1 MDDPLDND
9 LKNRIREVFDNYHDE
24 HADEGWQLLRE
35 KYPEKARRSPVL
47 WLWWGSAAAVLLL
60 FLGILWLNKKPEK
73 ENKLVG
79 NKPGIHHP
87 INPIVKSIEPQKN
100 GNAIIEKN
108 NNADNASADSVINSL
123 QTQKLADNKLLP
135 GHQHKN
141 NTAKS
146 NKASADI
153 AASNTIAINNGI
165 ANKRPADNNEPAV
178 NNTEPSIAAINPTKT
193 IEKPNA
199 AITRPDNV
207 VKVDSS
213 ASVAAKSMAA
223 AKPNNGVNMLDQSK
237 QPGKTAF
244 ANNEVLKDKKD
255 QGYKGRLI
263 SFGVYAATYV
273 NYASKSNSQVNE
285 GIGISSDIRIS
296 RKLNLSTGVAIGQ
309 NSLNYNGQLPP
320 EQSKLLGSANGFTS
334 NAANGKESA
343 LAAQAY
349 TANSF
354 YAATPSLKNYTASLV
369 GLEIPI
375 NLKYHFN
382 PEKTATFVSI
392 GVSSGTFINETYTS
406 TYAYTTPF
414 ASNLSQTTDQ
424 SLQQKFNS
432 FYFAKTLNFSFGTGY
447 RISGNDLII
456 EPFLKYP
463 IQGLGSQQIKFGSG
477 GVNLKFNFQGKRR

>member
-9 LKNRIREVFDNYHDE
+9 LKKRIREVFDDYDDG

-79 NKPGIHHP
+79 NKPGINH
-87 INPIVKSIEPQKN
+87 PIVKSIEPQKN
-100 GNAIIEKN
+100 SNTITNKNHNAS
-108 NNADNASADSVINSL
+108 DASADSVINSL
-123 QTQKLADNKLLP
+123 QTQKLAENKLRP
-135 GHQHKN
+135 KRSH
-141 NTAKS
+141 KS
-146 NKASADI
+146 NLTKANKPSTAI
-153 AASNTIAINNGI
+153 EVSNAI
-165 ANKRPADNNEPAV
+165 ANNNNISNKRTAGNNEPAV
-178 NNTEPSIAAINPTKT
+178 NNNQQKIAAINPAKTPEKQNIDIVTK
-193 IEKPNA
+193 
-199 AITRPDNV
+199 RDNTA
-207 VKVDSS
+207 KFDSS
-213 ASVAAKSMAA
+213 TNVTTQSMAV
-223 AKPNNGVNMLDQSK
+223 AKPNNGVNMLNESK
-237 QPGKTAF
+237 QPNKAVF
-244 ANNEVLKDKKD
+244 ADNEVPKNKKER
-255 QGYKGRLI
+255 GLPGRAV

-273 NYASKSNSQVNE
+273 NYASKSNNQVNE

-320 EQSKLLGSANGFTS
+320 EQSKLLASTNNSAN
-334 NAANGKESA
+334 NDKISA
-343 LAAQAY
+343 LAPTAY
-349 TANSF
+349 NPSSNSYF
-354 YAATPSLKNYTASLV
+354 AATPSLKNYTASLV

-375 NLKYHFN
+375 NLKYKFN
-382 PEKTATFVSI
+382 PEKSATFVSI

-456 EPFLKYP
+456 EPFIKYP
-463 IQGLGSQQIKFGSG
+463 IEGLGSQQIKFGSG
-477 GVNLKFNFQGKRR
+477 GVNLKFNFQGGRRK

>member
-73 ENKLVG
+73 ENKLVA
-79 NKPGIHHP
+79 NKPAINHP
-87 INPIVKSIEPQKN
+87 IIKSIEPQKN
-100 GNAIIEKN
+100 GSEITEKN
-108 NNADNASADSVINSL
+108 NNIDNASADSVINSL
-123 QTQKLADNKLLP
+123 QTQKLANNKLLP
-135 GHQHKN
+135 GHQHKH

-153 AASNTIAINNGI
+153 STSNTIAINNGI
-165 ANKRPADNNEPAV
+165 ANKRPTDNNEPAV
-178 NNTEPSIAAINPTKT
+178 NKTEPSIAAINPTKT

-199 AITRPDNV
+199 AITKPDNTS
-207 VKVDSS
+207 KTDSS
-213 ASVAAKSMAA
+213 ASVVAQSMAVT
-223 AKPNNGVNMLDQSK
+223 KPNNGVNMLDQSK
-237 QPGKTAF
+237 QPNKTAF
-244 ANNEVLKDKKD
+244 ANNEVPKNKKD
-255 QGYKGRLI
+255 EGYRRPLF

-296 RKLNLSTGVAIGQ
+296 RKLNLSTGIAVGQ

-320 EQSKLLGSANGFTS
+320 EQSKLLGSANGLTS
-334 NAANGKESA
+334 NAASGKESA
-343 LAAQAY
+343 LAALAY
-349 TANSF
+349 SANSF

>member
-47 WLWWGSAAAVLLL
+47 WLWWGSAAAVILL

-79 NKPGIHHP
+79 NKPGINH
-87 INPIVKSIEPQKN
+87 PIVKSIEPQKN

-108 NNADNASADSVINSL
+108 SNADNTSADSVINSL
-123 QTQKLADNKLLP
+123 QTQKLANNKLLP
-135 GHQHKN
+135 KRSHAN
-141 NTAKS
+141 NSPKTNQS
-146 NKASADI
+146 STSVEN
-153 AASNTIAINNGI
+153 SNTIASNNSI
-165 ANKRPADNNEPAV
+165 AREKTERDNEPTVAK
-178 NNTEPSIAAINPTKT
+178 TEPSIAAINPTKT

-199 AITRPDNV
+199 AITKPDNAT
-207 VKVDSS
+207 KVDSS
-213 ASVAAKSMAA
+213 ASVAAQSMAV
-223 AKPNNGVNMLDQSK
+223 AKPNSGVNMLDQSK
-237 QPGKTAF
+237 QPNKTAL
-244 ANNEVLKDKKD
+244 ANNEVPKNKKD
-255 QGYKGRLI
+255 EGYRRPLF

-296 RKLNLSTGVAIGQ
+296 RKLNLSTGIAVGQ

-320 EQSKLLGSANGFTS
+320 EQSRLLASTNNSAN
-334 NAANGKESA
+334 NDKVSA
-343 LAAQAY
+343 LAPTAY
-349 TANSF
+349 NANANSYF
-354 YAATPSLKNYTASLV
+354 AATPSLKNYTASLI

-375 NLKYHFN
+375 NLKYQFN

-392 GVSSGTFINETYTS
+392 GISSGTFINETYTS

-456 EPFLKYP
+456 EPFVKYP
-463 IQGLGSQQIKFGSG
+463 IQGLGTQQIKFGSG
-477 GVNLKFNFQGKRR
+477 GLNLKFNFQGKRR

>member
-9 LKNRIREVFDNYHDE
+9 LKKRIREVFDNYNDG

-60 FLGILWLNKKPEK
+60 FLGILLLDKKPEK
-73 ENKLVG
+73 ENKLAG
-79 NKPGIHHP
+79 NKPGINHP
-87 INPIVKSIEPQKN
+87 IIKSIEPQKN
-100 GNAIIEKN
+100 SNTITNKSN
-108 NNADNASADSVINSL
+108 NDNDASADSVINSL
-123 QTQKLADNKLLP
+123 QTQKLADNQLLSN
-135 GHQHKN
+135 HLHKN
-141 NTAKS
+141 NIT
-146 NKASADI
+146 KASKPSI
-153 AASNTIAINNGI
+153 TNETSNAI
-165 ANKRPADNNEPAV
+165 ADNNSGNKKIIGNNEPVV
-178 NNTEPSIAAINPTKT
+178 NNTEPGIAAINPTKT
-193 IEKPNA
+193 IEKQHIA
-199 AITRPDNV
+199 VTKTDIISTI
-207 VKVDSS
+207 DSS
-213 ASVAAKSMAA
+213 VNVTAQSMAVT
-223 AKPNNGVNMLDQSK
+223 KPNNGVNMLDQSK
-237 QPGKTAF
+237 QPNKTAF
-244 ANNEVLKDKKD
+244 ANNEVPKNKKD
-255 QGYKGRLI
+255 QGYWGRVV

-320 EQSKLLGSANGFTS
+320 EQSKMLASANNS
-334 NAANGKESA
+334 ANNNNNTLSA
-343 LAAQAY
+343 LAPTAY
-349 TANSF
+349 NANSYF
-354 YAATPSLKNYTASLV
+354 AATPSLKNYTASLV

-382 PEKTATFVSI
+382 PEKSATFVSI

-463 IQGLGSQQIKFGSG
+463 IEGLGSQQIKFGSG
-477 GVNLKFNFQGKRR
+477 GVNLKFNFQGRRR